1 MNALPF
7 TPGAT
12 VSVAATTSTGNVALT
27 GNGEQL
33 EVQNTGAVTVFV
45 NLGTSAV
52 TAAVTDYPVLA
63 GQSKLITRN
72 PDGHTYLAAITASG
86 TATVYVTIGR
96 GA

>member
-1 MNALPF
+1 MTECPL

-12 VSVAATTSTGNVALT
+12 VSIAAGTSTANVALT

-33 EVQNTGAVTVFV
+33 ELQNTGAVTVFV
-45 NLGTSAV
+45 NLGASAV

-72 PDGHTYLAAITASG
+72 PDSHTHLAAITASG
-86 TATVYVTIGR
+86 TATLYVTIGR
-96 GA
+96 GV